1 MVSKGDLSDPHND
14 GEYNTMM
21 RCPNECGARY
31 SANRNDYITVGDDYV
46 FTCDECEEP
55 LILVRRT
62 VTYEEL

>member
-1 MVSKGDLSDPHND
+1 MTRKSDLVDPMND
-14 GEYNTMM
+14 GEYDVCML
-21 RCPNECGARY
+21 CPNECGARY
-31 SANRNDYITVGDDYV
+31 SANKNDYYMAEDDYV

>member
-1 MVSKGDLSDPHND
+1 MSLTQSELKGLFSSA
-14 GEYNTMM
+14 T
-21 RCPNECGARY
+21 NECGARY